1 MSDQPLSVGADFI
14 IKKAL
19 KIRAFEQVLLE
30 NFYKLEARGTIH
42 TSIGQ
47 ELLPVVLSEKMIA
60 EDFIFGTHRSHGI
73 YLSVS
78 DDFEGLLSEILG
90 VENATSLGLGG
101 SQHLNYNNLYTNGI
115 QAGMAPIATGS
126 AHAQIEGEGISICFI
141 GDGTFGQ
148 GVLYESFNQASKL
161 CVPTLFV
168 IEDNEIAQST
178 LTKNVI
184 AGSITKKIEAFGIET
199 FETTSANLNK
209 LLSVSGAAIAKVRS
223 MRKPAALVVAQ
234 NRLAPHSKGDDNRNK
249 EELQKLYANDL
260 LQKLINNNVVFLKH
274 FESCKKEFTA
284 LINFVKTQRPSEN
297 IHKDYGLNLN
307 LDFKQD
313 ASTKPSTIRQ
323 LTHDSLDF
331 LMSQSK
337 HTFML
342 GQDIEYSQP
351 GTSQPYAGAF
361 GITKDLSEKYPN
373 QVRNSAI
380 SESAMVGFGIGRA
393 LAGKSTVIEI
403 MFGDFTTLI
412 VDQIKQQ
419 ASKIVG
425 MYGVKKDLALLI
437 RTPMGG
443 RKGYGPT
450 HSQNLETLF
459 LSTPNVIVYS
469 QNIFFSKDHYSC
481 LLSFGLPTLAIEN
494 KDLYNENPNL
504 NLEPFY
510 QTESKN
516 QWVTHIKNK
525 FNEKKILVITYGHAA
540 SLCIKTALEMSRD
553 SEVFFDILALTIISP
568 LVLDKEKFIFE
579 DYDRIVLIE
588 ECDPRTGLVGSVV
601 DEFDRLGIKKIVKC
615 LGGNGIIGA
624 SIKSESEA
632 LISIQKIKNLIGSL

>member
-1 MSDQPLSVGADFI
+1 MLNEILDVGNNSI

-47 ELLPVVLSEKMIA
+47 ELLPVVLSEIISP

-78 DDFEGLLSEILG
+78 NDFKGLLSEILG

-115 QAGMAPIATGS
+115 QAGMAPIATGA
-126 AHAQIEGEGISICFI
+126 AHALLKSEGISICFI

-161 CVPTLFV
+161 CVPTLFI

-184 AGSITKKIEAFGIET
+184 AGSITKKIESFNINT
-199 FETTSANLNK
+199 FETTSVNLK
-209 LLSVSGAAIAKVRS
+209 DLLTVSNAAVSKVRS
-223 MRKPAALVVAQ
+223 SRKPAALIVAQ
-234 NRLAPHSKGDDNRNK
+234 NRLSPHSKGDDNRNK
-249 EELQKLYANDL
+249 EELQKLYENDL
-260 LQKLINNNVVFLKH
+260 LYKLMISNSVYSEY
-274 FESCKKEFTA
+274 FENCKKEFVT
-284 LINFVKTQRPSEN
+284 LIDSVKTQKPAETV
-297 IHKDYGLNLN
+297 HKDYGLDLN
-307 LDFKQD
+307 FNFEQNE
-313 ASTKPSTIRQ
+313 SIKPNTIRQ
-323 LTHDSLDF
+323 LTHDALDF
-331 LMSQSK
+331 LMAQSK
-337 HTFML
+337 NSFML

-351 GTSQPYAGAF
+351 GTSKPYPGAF
-361 GITKDLSEKYPN
+361 GVTKDLSDKYPN

-393 LAGKSTVIEI
+393 LAGQSTVIEI

-425 MYGVKKDLALLI
+425 MYGTRKNLALLI

-450 HSQNLETLF
+450 HSQNLETMF
-459 LSTPNVIVYS
+459 LSTQNVIVYS
-469 QNIFFSKDHYSC
+469 QNIFFSKEHYSH
-481 LLSFGLPTLAIEN
+481 LLSTGLPTIAIEN
-494 KDLYNENPNL
+494 KDLYNEDPNVYT
-504 NLEPFY
+504 EPFY
-510 QTESKN
+510 QIITMDR
-516 QWVTHIKNK
+516 WVTHIKNN
-525 FNEKKILVITYGHAA
+525 FNEKRILVITYGYAA
-540 SLCIKTALEMSRD
+540 SLCIKAVLEMSHD
-553 SEVFFDILALTIISP
+553 SEVFCDILVLTIISP
-568 LVLDKEKFIFE
+568 LVLDKEKSTIE
-579 DYDRIVLIE
+579 DYDKVILVE
-588 ECDPRTGLVGSVV
+588 ECDPRTGLAGSVV
-601 DEFDRLGIKKIVKC
+601 DEFDRLDIKRTIKC
-615 LGGNGIIGA
+615 IGGRGIIGA
-624 SIKSESEA
+624 SIKSENEA
-632 LISIQKIKNLIGSL
+632 LISIQKIKNTVRSI

>member
-1 MSDQPLSVGADFI
+1 MSSRVINISTDSI

-47 ELLPVVLSEKMIA
+47 ELLPVVLSETVTP

-78 DDFEGLLSEILG
+78 NDFKGLLSEILG

-101 SQHLNYNNLYTNGI
+101 SQHLNHNNLYTNGI
-115 QAGMAPIATGS
+115 QAGMAPIATGT
-126 AHAQIEGEGISICFI
+126 AHAQLKSEGISICFI

-148 GVLYESFNQASKL
+148 GVLYESFNQASIL

-184 AGSITKKIEAFGIET
+184 AGSITKKIEAFNIDT
-199 FETTSANLNK
+199 FETSTADLNE
-209 LLSVSGAAIAKVRS
+209 LLSVTSAAVSKVRG
-223 MRKPAALVVAQ
+223 MRKPAALIVAQ
-234 NRLAPHSKGDDNRNK
+234 NRLSPHSKGDDNRNK
-249 EELQKLYANDL
+249 EELQKLYENDL
-260 LQKLINNNVVFLKH
+260 LYKFVNSEIIYSKY
-274 FESCKKEFTA
+274 FENCKKEFMA
-284 LINFVKTQRPSEN
+284 LIDSVKTQKPAEN
-297 IHKDYGLNLN
+297 VHKDYGLNLN
-307 LDFKQD
+307 FDCKQNE
-313 ASTKPSTIRQ
+313 SIKPNTIRQ
-323 LTHDSLDF
+323 LTHDSLDY

-337 HTFML
+337 NNFML

-351 GTSQPYAGAF
+351 GTSKPYPGAF
-361 GITKDLSEKYPN
+361 GITKDLSEKYPD
-373 QVRNSAI
+373 QIRNSAI

-425 MYGVKKDLALLI
+425 MYGARKNLALLI

-450 HSQNLETLF
+450 HSQNLETMF
-459 LSTPNVIVYS
+459 LSIPNVIVYS
-469 QNIFFSKDHYSC
+469 QNIFFSKEHYSC
-481 LLSFGLPTLAIEN
+481 LLTAGLPTLAIEN
-494 KDLYNENPNL
+494 KDLYSEDPNV
-504 NLEPFY
+504 NTDPFY
-510 QTESKN
+510 QVIKME
-516 QWVTHIKNK
+516 QWVTHIKNN
-525 FNEKKILVITYGHAA
+525 FNEKRILVITYGYAA
-540 SLCIKTALEMSRD
+540 SLCIKAALEMSRD
-553 SEVFFDILALTIISP
+553 SEIFFDILVLTIISP
-568 LVLDKEKFIFE
+568 LVLDKVKSTIE
-579 DYDRIVLIE
+579 DYDKVVLVE
-588 ECDPRTGLVGSVV
+588 ECDPRTGLAGSVI
-601 DEFDRLGIKKIVKC
+601 DEFDRLGIKKILKC

-624 SIKSESEA
+624 SMRSESEA
-632 LISIQKIKNLIGSL
+632 LISIQKIKNVIGSV